1 MQWPAWVTGTALGV
15 VLAPVSFSFKAL
27 GPAVLGDH
35 ELPAAARGVI
45 ALLAPSLLAGLVVVE
60 PGSGGP
66 NWTLLLGLAA
76 VIGARWCR
84 APMLPAILAGVA
96 ITALARLLLT

>member
-1 MQWPAWVTGTALGV
+1 MTLWLAIICVAL
-15 VLAPVSFSFKAL
+15 VSFSFKAL

-35 ELPAAARGVI
+35 ELPAAARGII

-60 PGSGGP
+60 VAGQRWTKLDP
-66 NWTLLLGLAA
+66 TLLLGLAA
-76 VIGARWCR
+76 ALGARWCR
-84 APMLPAILAGVA
+84 APMLLAILAGVA